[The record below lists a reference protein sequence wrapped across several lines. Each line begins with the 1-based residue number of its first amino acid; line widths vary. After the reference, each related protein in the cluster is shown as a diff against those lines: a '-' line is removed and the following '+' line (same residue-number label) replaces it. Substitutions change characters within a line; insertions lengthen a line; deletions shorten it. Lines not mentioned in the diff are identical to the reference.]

1 MVAHERRREVA
12 IFRALGATKA
22 YVLRL
27 MLAESFTLSVV
38 GGLVGIAVSA
48 GVMIF
53 FQDFIA
59 TTLKIPL
66 NIPSPL
72 TVMIEVG
79 SALILCIAIGGISS
93 LYPAILVNRSEPYGM
108 IRKGEP

>member
-1 MVAHERRREVA
+1 
-12 IFRALGATKA
+12 
-22 YVLRL
+22 

-59 TTLKIPL
+59 TSLQIPF
-66 NIPSPL
+66 NVPSPL
-72 TVMIEVG
+72 TVVLDGG